1 MSTDLDL
8 CLKHLKSLVGF
19 DTSNPPRKIKESGL
33 IAYLNSLDFID
44 PQIQDHGGGSFNIFF
59 TSPLILSSSFHTSIS
74 NPSFESANNSGK
86 PSAIWSSSLS
96 LLCGA
101 W

>member
-33 IAYLNSLDFID
+33 IAYLNSLDFVD
-44 PQIQDHGGGSFNIFF
+44 PQIKDHGSGSFNIFF
-59 TSPLILSSSFHTSIS
+59 TDSSTVPIPYVPNLGLLLLSKENFDFNS
-74 NPSFESANNSGK
+74 NVK
-86 PSAIWSSSLS
+86 TCLVD
-96 LLCGA
+96 
-101 W
+101 